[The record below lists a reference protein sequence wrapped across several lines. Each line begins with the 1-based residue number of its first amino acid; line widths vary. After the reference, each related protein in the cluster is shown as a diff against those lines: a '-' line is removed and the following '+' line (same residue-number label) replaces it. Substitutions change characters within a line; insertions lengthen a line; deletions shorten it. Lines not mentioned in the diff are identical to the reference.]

1 MKMPL
6 IGLAVAAFFQTVC
19 AEDMTMS
26 DWMPSAWRHRDVIV
40 VDNSGGKQALS
51 HYQVKVALNAA
62 SFDFSKAQADGRDLR
77 FSDSDGRTLLD
88 YWIERYDPAGKQA
101 VVWVKVPGVPA
112 GGKKTIHVHYGNPK
126 AAAASNGIKTFEFFD
141 DCDTGSPPDKW
152 AVAMGA
158 PKFEYVRH
166 ADVFGKPG
174 GIWHCSRAATRRY
187 PGNET
192 VYGGGH
198 ATYCAWT
205 RPMAVYAPSQ
215 DKTFFAF
222 GNAENSPTVSF
233 YDHKTKQFGPAVV
246 VGTNPDMDAHKNP
259 HVLIDDAGY
268 LYIFYRSHCTPT
280 HLAKSRRPYDIMDW
294 TPMGVVV
301 ERSSYPQPWQLRP
314 GEITVLYRG
323 GGTHDATES
332 LVRSTDGGA
341 TWSKPF
347 HIVTPTPKNGCY
359 AVTIAETGRYP
370 RKVHVAWSLTRGD
383 WWQRY
388 HVFYAYSDDGGE
400 TWRRGDGTPYELPI
414 TEPTSEMVFESD
426 VPDRG
431 VWLKDIQLDS
441 QGNPYILFIDA
452 NSLTYE
458 SK

>member
-51 HYQVKVALNAA
+51 HYQVKVVLNAA
-62 SFDFSKAQADGRDLR
+62 GFDFSKAQADGRDLR

-347 HIVTPTPKNGCY
+347 HFITPTPKNGCY

-370 RKVHVAWSLTRGD
+370 RKVHIAWSLTRGD

-400 TWRRGDGTPYELPI
+400 TWRRGD
-414 TEPTSEMVFESD
+414 
-426 VPDRG
+426 
-431 VWLKDIQLDS
+431 
-441 QGNPYILFIDA
+441 
-452 NSLTYE
+452 
-458 SK
+458 